1 MLGEMVPANKTKDM
15 EQNKSARS
23 ELLQIGARA
32 VYHVLRLQGALHDA
46 RMMHRWLGVT
56 ICIRRDSTN
65 KSVPFSSFGCR
76 FRCHQGDSFGLYCS
90 PPHSL
95 GLAVAAP
102 AALPG
107 YLTSPA
113 ALTSIYA
120 LSALIPQCAQF
131 LSA

>member
-46 RMMHRWLGVT
+46 CMMHRGLDVT

-65 KSVPFSSFGCR
+65 KTVRSRRSGA
-76 FRCHQGDSFGLYCS
+76 DSAAIKVI
-90 PPHSL
+90 H
-95 GLAVAAP
+95 LACIVHRR
-102 AALPG
+102 
-107 YLTSPA
+107 
-113 ALTSIYA
+113 
-120 LSALIPQCAQF
+120 IPWAWLWLLQLHCLAT
-131 LSA
+131 